1 MTRHLMEAEL
11 LPVNVSR
18 RSNAPM
24 GLRYFEPCGL
34 PPIGRYRSFFSK
46 TKLHTTEFYHAFFV
60 FNFLI

>member
-1 MTRHLMEAEL
+1 MEAEL

-34 PPIGRYRSFFSK
+34 PPIDWYLLLFFLEK
-46 TKLHTTEFYHAFFV
+46 TTLYTVEF
-60 FNFLI
+60 